1 MGLYGVE
8 QTVYYVAWDTSAN
21 APKTGDVSNHTLR
34 WVKDGTASAPTNS
47 PAEVDATNAPGW
59 YKLTVTATEAQCLKG
74 LVAGKSST
82 GGVVIFGMIEALVR
96 LPNAAP
102 GGSGGLPTVDAS
114 NRVAGVQGTINTL
127 DGLPTASGIATAVWE
142 AGTRVLTA
150 ATNLGIPSTGDIA
163 TAVWGAVTRTLTA
176 ATNLG
181 IPSAADVATAVWAAG
196 ARTLTSFG
204 TLAADVWGAA
214 TRTLTGGVNVIQVG
228 GTVVAGPN
236 DLKADV
242 SGLSTLNAAGV
253 RTAVG
258 LATANLDTQL
268 GTLSTLD
275 SNDVDSVVAANVA
288 NLATATNVSD
298 AQSAIIAALPGEA
311 PDAGTVAAAV
321 GALVATTGGKTV
333 LQALNDLHAK
343 ARGKFVWDSETNTL
357 TVYRDDGVT
366 VAWQCTIS
374 ATTRTPL

>member
-34 WVKDGTASAPTNS
+34 WVKDGTAAAPTNS

-59 YKLTVTATEAQCLKG
+59 YKLTVTATEAQCISG
-74 LVAGKSST
+74 LIAGKSST
-82 GGVVIFGMIEALVR
+82 ADVVVFGVIDPMVR

-102 GGSGGLPTVDAS
+102 GGSGGLATVDAS

-181 IPSAADVATAVWAAG
+181 IPSAADVATAVWGAG

-204 TLAADVWGAA
+204 TLASDVWASV
-214 TRTLTGGVNVIQVG
+214 TRTLTGGVNVTQVG
-228 GTVVAGPN
+228 GTVVSGPN

-242 SGLSTLNAAGV
+242 SGLSTL
-253 RTAVG
+253 
-258 LATANLDTQL
+258 
-268 GTLSTLD
+268 D
-275 SNDVDSVVAANVA
+275 SNDVDGVVAANVA
-288 NLATATNVSD
+288 NLATATNVTD
-298 AQSAIIAALPGEA
+298 AQAAVIAALPGEA
-311 PDAGTVAAAV
+311 PDAAAVAAAV
-321 GALVATTGGKTV
+321 GALVATTSGKTL
-333 LQALNDLHAK
+333 LQAMNDLHAK
-343 ARGKFVWDSETNTL
+343 ARGKFTWDAENNLL
-357 TVYRDDGVT
+357 TVYRDDGTT